1 MTGTAGGGALVLLGF
16 CSGGF
21 AGPWLVILGCCF
33 GCGVAGWVGAA
44 CLRISG
50 GGGCCGW
57 RGTVAAGWA
66 GGGVAGAWRGGSG
79 AAFPAAGGEMA
90 ARWRRS
96 ASLTCCVDSCI
107 FCVRHARSCMLCF
120 TLCKHPFMSAAIWP
134 NESCICWPTSWSDW
148 ASSCSLRSKFHQKL
162 H

>member
-1 MTGTAGGGALVLLGF
+1 MWQSTLGLPAVRGWALVAGVCGLGHSSFLGGGFGCSLFAAVGVAGCGVGLVTGTAGGGALVLLGF

-57 RGTVAAGWA
+57 RG
-66 GGGVAGAWRGGSG
+66 
-79 AAFPAAGGEMA
+79 
-90 ARWRRS
+90 
-96 ASLTCCVDSCI
+96 
-107 FCVRHARSCMLCF
+107 
-120 TLCKHPFMSAAIWP
+120 
-134 NESCICWPTSWSDW
+134 
-148 ASSCSLRSKFHQKL
+148 
-162 H
+162 